1 MGHSI
6 YKKRKKTMRK
16 KLKKSHQFI
25 ILLWLIYRFC
35 YLCYHVCCFN
45 FSAFII
51 WRVVSLSFSLIS
63 RKYASPI
70 LAAFPLFI
78 WFFTVFKHEL
88 YFQIHACWRPW
99 TFRHSLHTLHW
110 NCEYYFFVLYHL
122 PFPSSSANDRV

>member
-35 YLCYHVCCFN
+35 YLYYHVCCFN

-70 LAAFPLFI
+70 LAAFPLIYMIF
-78 WFFTVFKHEL
+78 
-88 YFQIHACWRPW
+88 
-99 TFRHSLHTLHW
+99 HSI
-110 NCEYYFFVLYHL
+110 
-122 PFPSSSANDRV
+122 